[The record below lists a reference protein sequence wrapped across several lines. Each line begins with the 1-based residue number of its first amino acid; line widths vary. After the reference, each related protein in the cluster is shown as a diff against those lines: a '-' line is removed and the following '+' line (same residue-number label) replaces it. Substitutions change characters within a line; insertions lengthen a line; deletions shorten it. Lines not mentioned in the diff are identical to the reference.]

1 MNQTPTSP
9 YIETDGLVYFARMLD
24 KIRKMDRGEL
34 RQDFQ
39 ENLGKAFDG
48 LCTGFLRVS
57 YDDLRKFV
65 LSEDSD
71 QKALDWCF
79 EKGRPLD
86 KGDKLIWNSFM
97 KKAGYKDFLSE
108 KLSKY
113 KLENGLSQ
121 REDIETLFDFMEVDE
136 GRKK

>member
-1 MNQTPTSP
+1 MNHTPISP

-24 KIRKMDRGEL
+24 KIRKMDRDEL

-39 ENLGKAFDG
+39 ENLGKAFDA
-48 LCTGFLRVS
+48 LCTGFLRVR
-57 YDDLRKFV
+57 YEELKEFT

-71 QKALDWCF
+71 TKVLEWCF

-97 KKAGYKDFLSE
+97 KKAGHSDFLSE

-113 KLENGLSQ
+113 KVENGLNQ
-121 REDIETLFDFMEVDE
+121 RLSSEH
-136 GRKK
+136 